1 MRRSVPMMA
10 FILATCLVAALPGI
24 ASSQGDHGPVPGMV
38 VTTTTQLTSIGD
50 LEGSGDLKITFK
62 GESAREFRQHVL
74 SEFDSNMDQVIDSA
88 EAKHMLVALSSALDG
103 KPYWGIAIDP
113 TEDMVN
119 VTTTKAAGMT
129 DSLVNHDWDST
140 DDVSFWLDFD
150 CRGQGFSKV
159 IFITQTAVDTFRGAV
174 LDATGYAFEGLM
186 RLEHRAVAFGVGS
199 FTSPDMTNGTMQE
212 LRTPAGVMIW
222 YSTEFEVGDYAGF
235 AQETISY
242 EELSIVENPQ
252 VAFVILL
259 VGSLVMARVPAKR
272 FQKFKKLHPRRY
284 RKYAKPKRSLK
295 VLTIVLLAVLWLLY
309 AAPFLLS
316 HVMEGFILY
325 SYYFMFLVPL
335 AMIGQYAVTRRV
347 YDKSSLDIPEDTVVE
362 IKQAHV
368 GPEESE
374 ALALCAVCF
383 KPVELEADMHTCE
396 SCNIDMHVECAQR
409 SRLCPACEA
418 ILFPQDTRSIE
429 CKACGESFLHSGME
443 DAYSI
448 QCTRCGAFQEEVE
461 ASKNYLVVDQD
472 PVMAYRMIR
481 AMGLSGRA
489 AMVITIEFPGKI
501 RADYELGEEVDVR
514 WFSESTTDIDNV
526 NPHDLEGDAM
536 ETTSTFLA
544 TTKRAG
550 LLVDGIDELIDL
562 NGFDKVVAFIRRLN
576 DLAAIHGS
584 TIIIHVDKSSMEE
597 DAFSVISEEFDEI
610 HDYS

>member
-1 MRRSVPMMA
+1 
-10 FILATCLVAALPGI
+10 
-24 ASSQGDHGPVPGMV
+24 MV
-38 VTTTTQLTSIGD
+38 VATTTQLTSIGD
-50 LEGSGDLKITFK
+50 LEGSGDLKITFR
-62 GESAREFRQHVL
+62 GEPAREFRQRIL
-74 SEFDSNMDQVIDSA
+74 SEFDSNMDQVIDSV
-88 EAKHMLVALSSALDG
+88 EARDLLVALSSALDG

-119 VTTTKAAGMT
+119 VTTAKAAGMT
-129 DSLVNHDWDST
+129 EGLVSHDWDST

-159 IFITQTAVDTFRGAV
+159 IFITQTAVDTFCGAV
-174 LDATGYAFEGLM
+174 LDATGYAFDGIM
-186 RLEHRAVAFGVGS
+186 RLEHRAIAFGVGA
-199 FTSPDMTNGTMQE
+199 FTSPDMTNGTMEE
-212 LRTPAGVMIW
+212 LRTPAGFVIW
-222 YSTEFEVGDYAGF
+222 YSTEFEVGDYTGF
-235 AQETISY
+235 AQEMISY
-242 EELSIVENPQ
+242 EELSIIENPQ

-259 VGSLVMARVPAKR
+259 IGSLVMARVPAKR
-272 FQKFKKLHPRRY
+272 FQKFKKLHPKRY
-284 RKYAKPKRSLK
+284 RKYAKPKLSPK
-295 VLTIVLLAVLWLLY
+295 VLTVVLLVALWLLY

-316 HVMEGFILY
+316 YVIDGFILY
-325 SYYFMFLVPL
+325 SYFFMFLVPL

-362 IKQAHV
+362 IRQAHV
-368 GPEESE
+368 GPEEAE

-383 KPVELEADMHTCE
+383 KPVELEAEMHTCE

-409 SRLCPACEA
+409 ARICPACEA

-429 CKACGESFLHSGME
+429 CKACGESFLHSGTE

-461 ASKNYLVVDQD
+461 AGKNYLIVDQD
-472 PVMAYRMIR
+472 PTMAYRMIR

-501 RADYELGEEVDVR
+501 RADYGLEEEVDVR

-550 LLVDGIDELIDL
+550 LLIDGIDQLIDL

-584 TIIIHVDKSSMEE
+584 TIIIHVDKSSMED
-597 DAFSVISEEFDEI
+597 DAFGVISEEFDEI